1 MINVRI
7 LLFNALLIVSCSNS
21 LSLESLNKNEYEIT
35 QDSIM
40 KHIKYLSSDELEGR
54 YPGSPG
60 SDLAIKYIENHYTNL
75 KLNPFKENKF
85 LDFFE
90 FSDIRG
96 NSISV
101 PNVVGVINGNNIN
114 YRDEVIVIGA
124 HFDHLG
130 MGGNHSGSL
139 ELNSN
144 EIHNGADDNASGVS
158 GLLELAKKLFSN
170 KSKLNR
176 SIVFVAF
183 NAEEQGIFGSKSFV
197 KSSFFD
203 SKKIVSMINLDMIG
217 RMKNSNL
224 YISGTG
230 TSPIFSSMLDSV
242 ALNHNLNL
250 NKNPDGFGP
259 SDHASFYVNDIPV
272 LFFFT
277 GAHSDYHRP
286 SDDWQKINARGLKMS
301 LDMIYDVAIAID
313 QLETAPQFSE
323 SGPKSPQQSQQNL
336 KVTFGIMPSYGAD
349 KKGLA
354 VDGVRKDGP
363 AGKAGLVKGDII
375 SEIDGKSVNDIYG
388 YMEALK
394 DLEPGGSS
402 VLKVIRKDSLILL
415 TIKY

>member
-1 MINVRI
+1 MIKIRI
-7 LLFNALLIVSCSNS
+7 LLFNALIVVGCSHSSSVENLNS
-21 LSLESLNKNEYEIT
+21 NEYEIT
-35 QDSIM
+35 ENSIM

-60 SDLAIKYIENHYTNL
+60 SELAIKYIENHYTSL
-75 KLNPFKENKF
+75 QLNSFRDTKY

-90 FSDIRG
+90 FSDIKG
-96 NSISV
+96 NTISV
-101 PNVVGVINGNNIN
+101 PNVVGVINGNNKN
-114 YRDEVIVIGA
+114 YSDEVIVVGA

-130 MGGNHSGSL
+130 LGGNHSGSL
-139 ELNSN
+139 DLNSN

-170 KSKLNR
+170 KSKLTR

-197 KSSFFD
+197 KSPYFD
-203 SKKIVSMINLDMIG
+203 SKKIISMINLDMIG
-217 RMKNSNL
+217 RMKDSNL

-230 TSPIFSSMLDSV
+230 TSPIFSSLLDSV
-242 ALNHNLNL
+242 SSNHNLVI

-277 GAHSDYHRP
+277 GAHTDYHRP
-286 SDDWQKINARGLKMS
+286 SDDWEKINSRGLKMS
-301 LDMIYDVAIAID
+301 LDMIYDVIIAIN
-313 QLETAPQFSE
+313 QAEKAPQFSE
-323 SGPKSPQQSQQNL
+323 SGPKNSQQAQQNL
-336 KVTFGIMPSYGAD
+336 KVTFGLMPSYASE
-349 KKGLA
+349 KKGLG

-363 AGKAGLVKGDII
+363 AGKAGLIKGDII
-375 SEIDGKSVNDIYG
+375 TEIDGKSVNDIYD
-388 YMEALK
+388 YMEALN
-394 DLEPGGSS
+394 DLDVGGSS
-402 VLKVIRKDSLILL
+402 ILKVTRNDSLILL

>member
-1 MINVRI
+1 MTSIRI
-7 LLFNALLIVSCSNS
+7 LLVNTVIIVSCSHS
-21 LSLESLNKNEYEIT
+21 LSVENVNSNEFEIT
-35 QDSIM
+35 EDSIM

-60 SDLAIKYIENHYTNL
+60 SDLAIKYIEKHFSDLQLETFTNSKYL
-75 KLNPFKENKF
+75 E
-85 LDFFE
+85 FFE
-90 FSDIRG
+90 FFDKKG
-96 NSISV
+96 NSISI
-101 PNVVGVINGNNIN
+101 PNVAGVINSDDNN
-114 YRDEVIVIGA
+114 YSDEVIVIGA

-130 MGGNHSGSL
+130 LGGNHSGSL

-144 EIHNGADDNASGVS
+144 DIHNGADDNASGVS
-158 GLLELAKKLFSN
+158 GILELAKKLYLN
-170 KSKLNR
+170 KNKLKR

-197 KSSFFD
+197 KSPYFE
-203 SKKIVSMINLDMIG
+203 SKKIISMINLDMIG
-217 RMKNSNL
+217 RMKDSNL

-230 TSPIFSSMLDSV
+230 TSPVFSSILDSV
-242 ALNHNLNL
+242 SSNHNLVI

-277 GAHSDYHRP
+277 GAHPDYHRP
-286 SDDWQKINARGLKMS
+286 SDDWDKINAGGLKMA
-301 LDMIYDVAIAID
+301 LEMIYDITIALD
-313 QLETAPQFSE
+313 QLEAAPEFSE
-323 SGPKSPQQSQQNL
+323 SGPKSPQQSPQNL

-375 SEIDGKSVNDIYG
+375 SEIDGKPVNDIYG